1 MKVTDFV
8 GMIIMPYKDIALA
21 YGDEMVS
28 DFIPADMNVR
38 VVEPEKAKRTF
49 TDLQAR
55 FNEILKKPIDSAP
68 LEELVKNRERPRIMI
83 LVDDAT
89 RPNKHTKILL
99 PMLLEK
105 LYDYGVNKE
114 DIRLMIASGSHS
126 PPSDELLENK
136 ILGSDIYQEWKDNV
150 IIHKEAENCKNIGT
164 SSLGTPIEV
173 DIDALESGL
182 VIAVSD
188 SEYHYF
194 AGVAGT
200 VKSFFPG
207 CAGKETIA
215 RNHPQMFDKV
225 HGFKPECRLG
235 NTAGNPVIQDMIEM
249 AKFTKKMVPVFCIDG
264 VMEGNDIVILNGGD
278 INSLH
283 ELVLETLKPLRIVEV
298 EDPADLVIVSTGALS
313 INLYQGGKGFHAGW
327 NAVKQGGDVLL
338 LAHCPFGHGS
348 QNYYDTMQEIKGM
361 DLDKAMNHV
370 IETKCSIET
379 FKIGNQKVVDLLR
392 ILKRCTCHIITEM
405 DKNEIETVFQLNYV
419 SRTGTVQESLRA
431 WIQNYREEKNKDPLV
446 YVLPDAGNYIDVKNR

>member
-1 MKVTDFV
+1 MSW
-8 GMIIMPYKDIALA
+8 KDIKLL
-21 YGDEMVS
+21 YGDEIIT

-38 VVEPEKAKRTF
+38 VLEAEGITPNFSDVQE
-49 TDLQAR
+49 R
-55 FNEILKKPIDSAP
+55 FNKVLKNPVDSKP
-68 LEELVKNRERPRIMI
+68 LEEMVKNRPRPPIMV

-105 LYDYGVNKE
+105 LFDYGAKRE
-114 DIRLMIASGSHS
+114 DINIMVASGSHS
-126 PPSDELLENK
+126 APSEELLKNK
-136 ILGSDIYQEWKDNV
+136 ILGSEIYDAWRDNV
-150 IIHKEAENCKNIGT
+150 IIHKQTENCKNLGT
-164 SSLGTPIEV
+164 SSYGTPIEV

-182 VIAVSD
+182 VIAVTD

-215 RNHPQMFDKV
+215 RNHPMMFDPV

-235 NTAGNPVIQDMIEM
+235 NTRGNPVIQDMIEM
-249 AKFTKKMVPVFCIDG
+249 AKMTKKMVPVFCIDA
-264 VMEGNDIVILNGGD
+264 VMDGEDNVVILNGGD

-283 ELVLETLKPLRIVEV
+283 ELVLEQLKPLRIVEV
-298 EDPADLVIVSTGALS
+298 DRPADLVLVSTGALS

-327 NAVKQGGDVLL
+327 NAVKEGGDVLL
-338 LAHCPFGHGS
+338 FAHCPLGVGS
-348 QNYYDTMQEIKGM
+348 DNYQATMEEIKAM
-361 DLDKAMNHV
+361 DLDEAMKYA
-370 IETKCSIET
+370 IENKCSIDN
-379 FKIGNQKVVDLLR
+379 FKIGNQKVIDILR
-392 ILKRCTCHIITEM
+392 ILKRCTCHMVTEM
-405 DKNEIETVFQLNYV
+405 DKDLLEDTFRIKYV
-419 SRTGTVQESLRA
+419 PHTGTIQESLRA
-431 WIQNYREEKNKDPLV
+431 WITKYCEEKNRDPLV

>member
-1 MKVTDFV
+1 MSWKN
-8 GMIIMPYKDIALA
+8 IKLL
-21 YGDEMVS
+21 YGDEMIT
-28 DFIPADMNVR
+28 DFIPADMNAR
-38 VVEPEKAKRTF
+38 VLEAEGIEPVF
-49 TDLQAR
+49 TDVQER
-55 FNEILKKPIDSAP
+55 FDEILKKPVDSKP
-68 LEELVKNRERPRIMI
+68 LEELVKNRPRPRIMI

-89 RPNKHTKILL
+89 RPNKHTKIVL

-105 LYDYGVNKE
+105 LFEYETKKE
-114 DIRLMIASGSHS
+114 DIRIMVASGSHS

-136 ILGSDIYQEWKDNV
+136 ILGSEIYQAWKDNV
-150 IIHKEAENCKNIGT
+150 IIHKQAENCKNLGT
-164 SSLGTPIEV
+164 SSYGTPIEV

-215 RNHPQMFDKV
+215 RNHPQMFDPV

-235 NTAGNPVIQDMIEM
+235 NTKGNPVIQDMIEM
-249 AKFTKKMVPVFCIDG
+249 AKMTKKLVPVFCIDA
-264 VMEGNDIVILNGGD
+264 VMDGEDNIVLLNAGD

-283 ELVLETLKPLRIVEV
+283 ELVLEQLKPLRIVKVDE
-298 EDPADLVIVSTGALS
+298 PADLVIVSTGALS

-327 NAVKQGGDVLL
+327 NAVKEGGDVLL
-338 LAHCPFGHGS
+338 FAHCPLGVGS
-348 QNYYDTMQEIKGM
+348 QNYQDTMEEIKGM
-361 DLDKAMNHV
+361 ELDEALKYA
-370 IETKCSIET
+370 IDTKCSIDN
-379 FKIGNQKVVDLLR
+379 FKIGNQKVIDLIR
-392 ILKRCTCHIITEM
+392 ILKRCGLHMITEM
-405 DKNEIETVFQLNYV
+405 DKDPLESTFRIKHVPH
-419 SRTGTVQESLRA
+419 TGTIQESIRT
-431 WIQNYREEKNKDPLV
+431 WIENYRNEKNKDPLV

>member
-1 MKVTDFV
+1 MSFHN
-8 GMIIMPYKDIALA
+8 ISLA
-21 YGDEMVS
+21 YGDKIIT
-28 DFIPADMNVR
+28 DFIPVEMNVR
-38 VVEPEKAKRTF
+38 VLEPEKAKRTF

-55 FNEILKKPIDSAP
+55 FDEILKNPVDSAP
-68 LEELVKNRERPRIMI
+68 LEKMVKNRPRPRIMI

-105 LYDYGVNKE
+105 LFDYGVNRD
-114 DIRLMIASGSHS
+114 DIRLMVASGSHS
-126 PPSDELLENK
+126 PPSDDLLENK
-136 ILGSDIYQEWKDNV
+136 ILGPEIYSAWKDNV
-150 IIHKEAENCKNIGT
+150 IIHKQTENCKNIGT

-249 AKFTKKMVPVFCIDG
+249 AKLTKKMVPVFCIDA
-264 VMEGNDIVILNGGD
+264 VMEGDDIVILNGGD

-283 ELVLETLKPLRIVEV
+283 ELVLEILKPLRIVEV
-298 EDPADLVIVSTGALS
+298 EDPADIVLVSTGALS

-338 LAHCPFGHGS
+338 LAHCPLGHGS
-348 QNYYDTMQEIKGM
+348 QNYADTMHEIKGM
-361 DLDKAMNHV
+361 DLDKAMDHV
-370 IETKCSIET
+370 INTKCSIDN
-379 FKIGNQKVVDLLR
+379 FKIGNQKVVDLIR
-392 ILKRCTCHIITEM
+392 ILKRCTCHMITEM
-405 DKNEIETVFQLNYV
+405 DKAELEDIFQIKYV
-419 SRTGTVQESLRA
+419 PRTGTVQESLRS
-431 WIQNYREEKNKDPLV
+431 WLQKYHEENRNAIV

>member
-1 MKVTDFV
+1 MS
-8 GMIIMPYKDIALA
+8 YKDIALA
-21 YGDEMVS
+21 YGDEMIT
-28 DFIPADMNVR
+28 DFIPADLNVR
-38 VVEPEKAKRTF
+38 VLEPEKAQRTF

-55 FNEILKKPIDSAP
+55 FDEIIKNPVDSPP
-68 LEELVKNRERPRIMI
+68 LEEMVKNRSRPRIMI

-99 PMLLEK
+99 PILLEK
-105 LYDYGVNKE
+105 LFDYGVNKD
-114 DIRLMIASGSHS
+114 DIRIMIASGSHS
-126 PPSDELLENK
+126 PPSDDLLENK
-136 ILGSDIYQEWKDNV
+136 ILGSEVYNAWKNN
-150 IIHKEAENCKNIGT
+150 ILIHKQDENCKNLGT

-173 DIDALESGL
+173 DIDVLESGL
-182 VIAVSD
+182 VIAVTD

-249 AKFTKKMVPVFCIDG
+249 AKSTKKMVPVFCIDA
-264 VMEGNDIVILNGGD
+264 VMEGDEVVILNGGD

-283 ELVLETLKPLRIVEV
+283 ELVLEVLKPLRIVEV
-298 EDPADLVIVSTGALS
+298 DDPADLVVVSTGALS

-392 ILKRCTCHIITEM
+392 ILRRCTCHIITEM
-405 DKNEIETVFQLNYV
+405 DKDEIEDIFQLKYV
-419 SRTGTVQESLRA
+419 PRAGTVQESLRS
-431 WIQNYREEKNKDPLV
+431 WIQKYREEKNQNPLI

>member
-1 MKVTDFV
+1 MDFV
-8 GMIIMPYKDIALA
+8 GMIIMSYKDIALT
-21 YGDEMVS
+21 YGDEMIS

-38 VVEPEKAKRTF
+38 VLEPEKAKRTF
-49 TDLQAR
+49 TVLQAR
-55 FNEILKKPIDSAP
+55 FDEILKKPVDSAP
-68 LEELVKNRERPRIMI
+68 LEEMVKNRQRARIMI

-105 LYDYGVNKE
+105 LFDFGVNKD
-114 DIRLMIASGSHS
+114 DIRIMVASGSHS
-126 PPSDELLENK
+126 PPSNELLENK
-136 ILGSDIYQEWKDNV
+136 ILGSEIYNVWKDHV
-150 IIHKEAENCKNIGT
+150 IIHKQDENCKNLGT

-173 DIDALESGL
+173 DIDVLESGL

-207 CAGKETIA
+207 CSGKETIA

-249 AKFTKKMVPVFCIDG
+249 AKSTKKLVPVFCIDA
-264 VMEGNDIVILNGGD
+264 VMEGDDIVILNGGD

-405 DKNEIETVFQLNYV
+405 DKDEIENVFQMKYV
-419 SRTGTVQESLRA
+419 SRTGTIQESLRS
-431 WIQNYREEKNKDPLV
+431 WIQKYREERNQDPLI

>member
-1 MKVTDFV
+1 MGDV
-8 GMIIMPYKDIALA
+8 GLIIMSYKDIALA
-21 YGDEMVS
+21 YGDEMIS
-28 DFIPADMNVR
+28 HFIPADLNVR
-38 VVEPEKAKRTF
+38 VLEPEKAKRTF

-55 FNEILKKPIDSAP
+55 FDEIIKNPVDLPP
-68 LEELVKNRERPRIMI
+68 LEEMVKNRQRPRIMI

-99 PMLLEK
+99 PILFEK
-105 LYDYGVNKE
+105 LFDYGVNKD
-114 DIRLMIASGSHS
+114 DIRIMIASGSHS
-126 PPSDELLENK
+126 PPSDDLLENK
-136 ILGSDIYQEWKDNV
+136 ILGSEIYNAWKDHV
-150 IIHKEAENCKNIGT
+150 LIHKQAENCKNIGT

-173 DIDALESGL
+173 DIDVLESGL

-235 NTAGNPVIQDMIEM
+235 NTEGNPVIQDMIEM
-249 AKFTKKMVPVFCIDG
+249 AKKTKKMVPVFDIDA
-264 VMEGNDIVILNGGD
+264 VMEGDDIVILNAGD

-298 EDPADLVIVSTGALS
+298 DKGADLVIVSTGALS

-327 NAVKQGGDVLL
+327 NAVREGGDVLL
-338 LAHCPFGHGS
+338 LAHCPLGHGS
-348 QNYYDTMQEIKGM
+348 QNYKDTMEEIKGM
-361 DLDKAMNHV
+361 PLDEAMDHV
-370 IETKCSIET
+370 IKTKCSIDN
-379 FKIGNQKVVDLLR
+379 FKIGNQKVVDLIR
-392 ILKRCTCHIITEM
+392 ILKRCTCHMITEM
-405 DKNEIETVFQLNYV
+405 DKNELEEIFQIKYV
-419 SRTGTVQESLRA
+419 PRVGNVQESLRA
-431 WIQNYREEKNKDPLV
+431 WIQKYREEKKQDPLV
-446 YVLPDAGNYIDVKNR
+446 YVLPDAGNYIDVKSR

>member
-1 MKVTDFV
+1 MSYHN
-8 GMIIMPYKDIALA
+8 ISLA
-21 YGDEMVS
+21 YGDEIIT
-28 DFIPADMNVR
+28 DFIPAEMNVR
-38 VVEPEKAKRTF
+38 VLEPEKAKRTF

-55 FNEILKKPIDSAP
+55 FDEILKKPVDSAP
-68 LEELVKNRERPRIMI
+68 LEEIVKNRPRPRIMI

-114 DIRLMIASGSHS
+114 DVRLMIASGSHS
-126 PPSDELLENK
+126 PPSDDLLENK
-136 ILGSDIYQEWKDNV
+136 ILGSEIYNAWKDNV
-150 IIHKEAENCKNIGT
+150 IIHKQAENCKNIGT

-249 AKFTKKMVPVFCIDG
+249 AKLTKKMVPVFCIDA
-264 VMEGNDIVILNGGD
+264 VMEGDDIAILNGGD

-298 EDPADLVIVSTGALS
+298 EDPGDLVIVSTGALS

-327 NAVKQGGDVLL
+327 NAVKQGGNVLL
-338 LAHCPFGHGS
+338 LAHCPLGHGS
-348 QNYYDTMQEIKGM
+348 QNYYDTMQEINGM
-361 DLDKAMNHV
+361 DLGNAMDHV
-370 IETKCSIET
+370 INTKCSIDN
-379 FKIGNQKVVDLLR
+379 FKIGNQKVVDLIR
-392 ILKRCTCHIITEM
+392 ILKRCTCHMITEM
-405 DKNEIETVFQLNYV
+405 NKEELEDIFQIKYV
-419 SRTGTVQESLRA
+419 PRTGIVQESLRT
-431 WIQNYREEKNKDPLV
+431 WLQKYHEENKDAIV

>member
-1 MKVTDFV
+1 
-8 GMIIMPYKDIALA
+8 MIIMSYKDIALA
-21 YGDEMVS
+21 YGDEMIT
-28 DFIPADMNVR
+28 DFIPADMNVH
-38 VVEPEKAKRTF
+38 VLEPEKAKRTF

-55 FNEILKKPIDSAP
+55 FNEILKNPVDSPP
-68 LEELVKNRERPRIMI
+68 LEKLVKNRQRPRIMI

-105 LYDYGVNKE
+105 LFEYGVNKE
-114 DIRLMIASGSHS
+114 DIRIMVASGSHS

-136 ILGSDIYQEWKDNV
+136 ILGSEIYSAWKDFV
-150 IIHKEAENCKNIGT
+150 LIHKQSENCKNIGT

-173 DIDALESGL
+173 DIDVLESGL

-215 RNHPQMFDKV
+215 KNHPQMFDKD
-225 HGFKPECRLG
+225 HGFKPACRLG
-235 NTAGNPVIQDMIEM
+235 NTKGNPVIQDMIEM
-249 AKFTKKMVPVFCIDG
+249 AKMTKKMVPVFDIDC
-264 VMEGNDIVILNGGD
+264 VLEGDAIVILNAGD

-283 ELVLETLKPLRIVEV
+283 EMILEGLKPLRIVEV
-298 EDPADLVIVSTGALS
+298 EEPADLVLVSTGALS

-338 LAHCPFGHGS
+338 FAHCPLGHGS
-348 QNYYDTMQEIKGM
+348 QNYKDTMEEIIGM
-361 DLDKAMNHV
+361 DLDKAMDHV
-370 IETKCSIET
+370 ISNKCSIDN
-379 FKIGNQKVVDLLR
+379 FKIGNQKVVDLIR
-392 ILKRCTCHIITEM
+392 IFKRCTCHMITEM
-405 DKNEIETVFQLNYV
+405 DKDELETSFQIKYV
-419 SRTGTVQESLRA
+419 SRAGTIQESLRA
-431 WIQNYREEKNKDPLV
+431 WIQKYREEKNKDPLV

>member
-1 MKVTDFV
+1 MS
-8 GMIIMPYKDIALA
+8 YKDIALA
-21 YGDEMVS
+21 YGDEMVT
-28 DFIPADMNVR
+28 DFIPADMNVH
-38 VVEPEKAKRTF
+38 VLEPEKAKRTF

-55 FNEILKKPIDSAP
+55 FNEILKKPVDSPP
-68 LEELVKNRERPRIMI
+68 LEELVKKRQRPRIMI

-105 LYDYGVNKE
+105 LFEYGVNKE

-126 PPSDELLENK
+126 PPTDDLLENK
-136 ILGSDIYQEWKDNV
+136 ILGSEIYSAWKDLV
-150 IIHKEAENCKNIGT
+150 LIHKQAENCKNIGT

-173 DIDALESGL
+173 DIDVLESGL

-215 RNHPQMFDKV
+215 RNHPQMFDKD
-225 HGFKPECRLG
+225 HGFKPACRLG
-235 NTAGNPVIQDMIEM
+235 NTKGNPVIQDMIEM
-249 AKFTKKMVPVFCIDG
+249 AKKTKKMVPVFDIDC
-264 VMEGNDIVILNGGD
+264 VLEGDEIVILNAGD

-283 ELVLETLKPLRIVEV
+283 EMILEGLKPLRIVEV
-298 EDPADLVIVSTGALS
+298 EEPADLVLVSTGALS

-338 LAHCPFGHGS
+338 FAHCPLGHGS
-348 QNYYDTMQEIKGM
+348 QNYYDTMKEIKGM
-361 DLDKAMNHV
+361 DLNKAMDHV
-370 IETKCSIET
+370 ISNKCSIDN
-379 FKIGNQKVVDLLR
+379 FKIGNQKVVDLIR
-392 ILKRCTCHIITEM
+392 ILKRCTCHMITEM
-405 DKNEIETVFQLNYV
+405 DKDQLEGVFQIKYV
-419 SRTGTVQESLRA
+419 PRTGTIQESLRA
-431 WIQNYREEKNKDPLV
+431 WIQNFREEKNKDPLV

>member
-1 MKVTDFV
+1 MSW
-8 GMIIMPYKDIALA
+8 KDIKLL
-21 YGDEMVS
+21 YGDEEIT
-28 DFIPADMNVR
+28 DFIPADMNAR
-38 VVEPEKAKRTF
+38 VLEAEGITPNF
-49 TDLQAR
+49 TDVQLR
-55 FNEILKKPIDSAP
+55 FNYVLKNPVDSEP
-68 LEELVKNRERPRIMI
+68 LEVMVNTRPRPRIMI

-105 LYDYGVNKE
+105 LYEYGVSRE

-136 ILGSDIYQEWKDNV
+136 ILGSEIYQKWKENV
-150 IIHKEAENCKNIGT
+150 IIHKQTENCKNLGV

-215 RNHPQMFDKV
+215 RNHPQMFDPV

-235 NTAGNPVIQDMIEM
+235 NTRGNPVI
-249 AKFTKKMVPVFCIDG
+249 
-264 VMEGNDIVILNGGD
+264 
-278 INSLH
+278 
-283 ELVLETLKPLRIVEV
+283 
-298 EDPADLVIVSTGALS
+298 
-313 INLYQGGKGFHAGW
+313 
-327 NAVKQGGDVLL
+327 
-338 LAHCPFGHGS
+338 
-348 QNYYDTMQEIKGM
+348 
-361 DLDKAMNHV
+361 
-370 IETKCSIET
+370 
-379 FKIGNQKVVDLLR
+379 
-392 ILKRCTCHIITEM
+392 
-405 DKNEIETVFQLNYV
+405 
-419 SRTGTVQESLRA
+419 
-431 WIQNYREEKNKDPLV
+431 
-446 YVLPDAGNYIDVKNR
+446 

>member
-1 MKVTDFV
+1 MS
-8 GMIIMPYKDIALA
+8 YKDIALA
-21 YGDEMVS
+21 YGDEMIT
-28 DFIPADMNVR
+28 DFIPADMNVH
-38 VVEPEKAKRTF
+38 VLEPEKAKRTF

-55 FNEILKKPIDSAP
+55 FNEILKNPVDSPP
-68 LEELVKNRERPRIMI
+68 LEKLVKNRQRPRIMI

-105 LYDYGVNKE
+105 LFEYGVNKE
-114 DIRLMIASGSHS
+114 DIRIMVASGSHS

-136 ILGSDIYQEWKDNV
+136 ILGSEIYSAWKDFV
-150 IIHKEAENCKNIGT
+150 LIHKQSENCKNIGT

-173 DIDALESGL
+173 DIDVLESGL

-215 RNHPQMFDKV
+215 KNHPQMFDKD
-225 HGFKPECRLG
+225 HGFKPACRLG
-235 NTAGNPVIQDMIEM
+235 NTKGNPVIQDMIEM
-249 AKFTKKMVPVFCIDG
+249 AKMTKKMVPVFDIDC
-264 VMEGNDIVILNGGD
+264 VLEGDAIVILNAGD

-283 ELVLETLKPLRIVEV
+283 EMILEGLKPLRIVEV
-298 EDPADLVIVSTGALS
+298 EEPADLVLVSTGALS

-338 LAHCPFGHGS
+338 FAHCPLGHGS
-348 QNYYDTMQEIKGM
+348 QNYKDTMEEIIGM
-361 DLDKAMNHV
+361 DLDKAMDHV
-370 IETKCSIET
+370 ISNKCSIDN
-379 FKIGNQKVVDLLR
+379 FKIGNQKVVDLIR
-392 ILKRCTCHIITEM
+392 IFKRCTCHMITEM
-405 DKNEIETVFQLNYV
+405 DKDELETSFQIKYV
-419 SRTGTVQESLRA
+419 SRAGTIQESLRA
-431 WIQNYREEKNKDPLV
+431 WIQKYREEKNKDPLV

>member
-1 MKVTDFV
+1 MS
-8 GMIIMPYKDIALA
+8 YHDISLA
-21 YGDEMVS
+21 YGDEIIS

-38 VVEPEKAKRTF
+38 VLEPEKAKRTF

-55 FNEILKKPIDSAP
+55 FDEILLNPVDSPP
-68 LEELVKNRERPRIMI
+68 LEEMVKNRQRPRIMI

-99 PMLLEK
+99 PLLFDK
-105 LYDYGVNKE
+105 LFSYGVKKE

-136 ILGSDIYQEWKDNV
+136 ILGPQIYKDWKDFV
-150 IIHKEAENCKNIGT
+150 IVHKQTENCRNIGT

-173 DIDALESGL
+173 DIDVLESGL

-215 RNHPQMFDKV
+215 RNHPQMFDKD
-225 HGFKPECRLG
+225 HGFKPACRLG

-249 AKFTKKMVPVFCIDG
+249 AKKTKKMVPVFDIDA
-264 VMEGNDIVILNGGD
+264 VMEGEEIVILNAGD

-298 EDPADLVIVSTGALS
+298 KKGADLVLVSTGALS

-327 NAVKQGGDVLL
+327 NAVKQDGDVLL
-338 LAHCPFGHGS
+338 LAHCPLGHGS

-361 DLDKAMNHV
+361 DLDRAMDHV
-370 IETKCSIET
+370 IETKCSIDN
-379 FKIGNQKVVDLLR
+379 FKIGNQKVVDLIR
-392 ILKRCTCHIITEM
+392 ILQRCTCHMITEM
-405 DKNEIETVFQLNYV
+405 DKEELESIFQIKYV
-419 SRTGTVQESLRA
+419 RRAGSIQDSLRT
-431 WIQNYREEKNKDPLV
+431 WLQKYHEEHPGALV
-446 YVLPDAGNYIDVKNR
+446 FVLPDAGNYIDVKNR

>member
-1 MKVTDFV
+1 
-8 GMIIMPYKDIALA
+8 MIFMSYKDISLA
-21 YGDEMVS
+21 YGDEMIS
-28 DFIPADMNVR
+28 DFIPVDLNVR
-38 VVEPEKAKRTF
+38 VLEPEKAKRTF

-55 FNEILKKPIDSAP
+55 FDEVIKSPVDSPP
-68 LEELVKNRERPRIMI
+68 LEEMVKNRSRPRIMI

-105 LYDYGVNKE
+105 LFDFGVNKD

-126 PPSDELLENK
+126 PPSDDLLENK
-136 ILGSDIYQEWKDNV
+136 ILGSEIYNAWKNNV
-150 IIHKEAENCKNIGT
+150 QIHKQDENCKNLGN

-173 DIDALESGL
+173 DIDVLESGL
-182 VIAVSD
+182 VIAVTD

-235 NTAGNPVIQDMIEM
+235 NTKGNPVIEDMIEM
-249 AKFTKKMVPVFCIDG
+249 AKSTKKMVPVFCIDA
-264 VMEGNDIVILNGGD
+264 VMEGDEIVILNAGD

-283 ELVLETLKPLRIVEV
+283 ELVLEVLKPLRIVEV
-298 EDPADLVIVSTGALS
+298 DDPADLVIVSTGALS
-313 INLYQGGKGFHAGW
+313 INLYQGGKGLHAGW

-338 LAHCPFGHGS
+338 LGHCPFGHGN

-361 DLDKAMNHV
+361 DLDKAMNYV

-379 FKIGNQKVVDLLR
+379 FKIGNQKPVDLLR

-405 DKNEIETVFQLNYV
+405 DKDEIEDIFQLKYV
-419 SRTGTVQESLRA
+419 PRVGTVQESLRS
-431 WIQNYREEKNKDPLV
+431 WIQKYREEKNQNPLI

>member
-1 MKVTDFV
+1 MKIFRETLFFSPLSNHLRKNYYNIRKVTSFV
-8 GMIIMPYKDIALA
+8 GMIIMSYKDIALA
-21 YGDEMVS
+21 YGDEMVT
-28 DFIPADMNVR
+28 DFIPADMNVH
-38 VVEPEKAKRTF
+38 VLEPEKAKRTF

-55 FNEILKKPIDSAP
+55 FNEILKKPVDSPP
-68 LEELVKNRERPRIMI
+68 LEELVKKRQRPRIMI

-105 LYDYGVNKE
+105 LFEYGVNKE
-114 DIRLMIASGSHS
+114 DIRIMVASGSHS
-126 PPSDELLENK
+126 PPSDELLEHK
-136 ILGSDIYQEWKDNV
+136 ILGSEIYSSWKDLV
-150 IIHKEAENCKNIGT
+150 LIHKQAENCTNIGT

-173 DIDALESGL
+173 DIDVLESGL

-215 RNHPQMFDKV
+215 RNHPQMFDKD

-235 NTAGNPVIQDMIEM
+235 NTKGNPVIQDMIEM
-249 AKFTKKMVPVFCIDG
+249 AKKTKKMVPVFDIDC
-264 VMEGNDIVILNGGD
+264 VLEGDEIVVLNAGD

-283 ELVLETLKPLRIVEV
+283 EMILEGLKPLRIVEV
-298 EDPADLVIVSTGALS
+298 EEPADLVLVSTGALS

-338 LAHCPFGHGS
+338 FAHCPLGHGS
-348 QNYYDTMQEIKGM
+348 QNYYDTMEEIKGM
-361 DLDKAMNHV
+361 DLDAAMDHV
-370 IETKCSIET
+370 IKTKCSIDN
-379 FKIGNQKVVDLLR
+379 FKIGN
-392 ILKRCTCHIITEM
+392 
-405 DKNEIETVFQLNYV
+405 
-419 SRTGTVQESLRA
+419 
-431 WIQNYREEKNKDPLV
+431 
-446 YVLPDAGNYIDVKNR
+446 

>member
-1 MKVTDFV
+1 MSYHN
-8 GMIIMPYKDIALA
+8 ISLA
-21 YGDEMVS
+21 YGDEIITN
-28 DFIPADMNVR
+28 FIPAEMNVR
-38 VVEPEKAKRTF
+38 VLEPEKAKRTF

-55 FNEILKKPIDSAP
+55 FDEILEKPVDSAP
-68 LEELVKNRERPRIMI
+68 LEEMVKNRPRPQIMI

-114 DIRLMIASGSHS
+114 DVRLMIASGSHS
-126 PPSDELLENK
+126 PPSDDLLENK
-136 ILGSDIYQEWKDNV
+136 ILGSEIYNAWKDNV
-150 IIHKEAENCKNIGT
+150 IIHKQAENCKNIGT
-164 SSLGTPIEV
+164 SSLGTAIEV

-249 AKFTKKMVPVFCIDG
+249 AKFTKKMVPVFCIDA
-264 VMEGNDIVILNGGD
+264 VMEGDDIVILNGGD

-283 ELVLETLKPLRIVEV
+283 KLVLETLKPLRIVEV
-298 EDPADLVIVSTGALS
+298 EDPGDLVIVSTGALS

-327 NAVKQGGDVLL
+327 NAVKQGGNVLL
-338 LAHCPFGHGS
+338 LAHCPLGHGS

-370 IETKCSIET
+370 INTKCSIDN
-379 FKIGNQKVVDLLR
+379 FKIGNQKVVDLIR
-392 ILKRCTCHIITEM
+392 ILKRCTCHMITEM
-405 DKNEIETVFQLNYV
+405 DKEELEDIFQIKFV
-419 SRTGTVQESLRA
+419 PRTGTVQESLRT
-431 WIQNYREEKNKDPLV
+431 WLQKYHEENKEAIV

>member
-1 MKVTDFV
+1 MSYHN
-8 GMIIMPYKDIALA
+8 ISLA
-21 YGDEMVS
+21 YGDEIIS
-28 DFIPADMNVR
+28 DFIPAEMNVR
-38 VVEPEKAKRTF
+38 VLEPEKAKRTF

-55 FNEILKKPIDSAP
+55 FDEILKDPVDSAP
-68 LEELVKNRERPRIMI
+68 LEEMVRNRPRPRIMI

-99 PMLLEK
+99 PMLFEK

-126 PPSDELLENK
+126 PPSDDLLENK
-136 ILGSDIYQEWKDNV
+136 ILGSEIYNAWKDNV
-150 IIHKEAENCKNIGT
+150 IIHKQTENCKNIGT

-173 DIDALESGL
+173 DIDTLESGL

-225 HGFKPECRLG
+225 YGFKPECRLG

-249 AKFTKKMVPVFCIDG
+249 AKLTKKMVPVFCIDA
-264 VMEGNDIVILNGGD
+264 VMEGDDIVILNGGD

-298 EDPADLVIVSTGALS
+298 EDPGDLVLVSTGALS

-327 NAVKQGGDVLL
+327 NAVKQDGDVLL
-338 LAHCPFGHGS
+338 LAHCPLGHGS
-348 QNYYDTMQEIKGM
+348 QNYSDTMQEIKGM
-361 DLDKAMNHV
+361 DLDKAMDHV
-370 IETKCSIET
+370 INRKCSIDN
-379 FKIGNQKVVDLLR
+379 FKIGNQKVVDLIR
-392 ILKRCTCHIITEM
+392 ILKRCTCHMITEM
-405 DKNEIETVFQLNYV
+405 NKEELEDIFQIKYV
-419 SRTGTVQESLRA
+419 PRTGSVQESLRT
-431 WIQNYREEKNKDPLV
+431 WLQKYHEENKDAIV
-446 YVLPDAGNYIDVKNR
+446 YVLPDAGNYINVKNR